1 MKRFSSIRRGS
12 KSPRGEPKKEEPK
25 KEESKKKPEKT
36 DDEAASAIQKMWRG
50 KPKAKKEEPKK
61 EQSSGFFSKK
71 PEKTDDEAA
80 SAIQK
85 NWRGKPKKPDGP
97 AAMTAAEQ
105 KQAKSS
111 GLPGSSG
118 MSRQQAATQ
127 VQKRYRG
134 FSIRKGKG
142 GPGVLGAIGGAMTG
156 MAENINEKGL
166 AMKFSITIKAVEKGV
181 SLGIRTA
188 IETDPWIPNKM
199 ASVVEPFLLATI
211 SEITARA
218 LHNEM
223 EMVGRGSS
231 QIKELLSKQSRAS
244 EWPPPPPKWRLFRY
258 LRARFLYAVNSADR
272 NLSYKTFKEPW
283 MLLVMLIMYAPPIF
297 PIFGLSVLL
306 WIWYWLCIIAV
317 EDEFTLFN
325 FIASF
330 KSYAFIM
337 CGILPVFIDF
347 YQFYFTLSD
356 ASFFEAHTSPGLAGH
371 HGKAASETSWVDF
384 ADMVCHRGFVMV
396 STALCWITFLRYKAL
411 RKLHY
416 GDEVGWYKPA
426 VKVDGK
432 EIARTTR
439 EEQADLE
446 APPASPSRWERV
458 DASIDPDNVWA
469 AIHTGDQDT
478 GDREQE
484 LLMTWDV
491 LVFVLHW
498 VFGVLDVVFRQKENP
513 ILFLFEPSWKTMLF
527 EKFLVISLSIFAAPF
542 VLWKMPGLGELVHQF
557 RPTGFDQSGKLR
569 ISMSLGAMKK
579 KWAEEQGETGLLSK
593 VAAAGKPK
601 KNSKEML

>member
-142 GPGVLGAIGGAMTG
+142 GPGVLGAIGGAITG

-188 IETDPWIPNKM
+188 IETDPWIPNK
-199 ASVVEPFLLATI
+199 APEP
-211 SEITARA
+211 
-218 LHNEM
+218 
-223 EMVGRGSS
+223 
-231 QIKELLSKQSRAS
+231 
-244 EWPPPPPKWRLFRY
+244 
-258 LRARFLYAVNSADR
+258 
-272 NLSYKTFKEPW
+272 
-283 MLLVMLIMYAPPIF
+283 
-297 PIFGLSVLL
+297 
-306 WIWYWLCIIAV
+306 
-317 EDEFTLFN
+317 
-325 FIASF
+325 
-330 KSYAFIM
+330 
-337 CGILPVFIDF
+337 
-347 YQFYFTLSD
+347 
-356 ASFFEAHTSPGLAGH
+356 
-371 HGKAASETSWVDF
+371 
-384 ADMVCHRGFVMV
+384 
-396 STALCWITFLRYKAL
+396 
-411 RKLHY
+411 
-416 GDEVGWYKPA
+416 
-426 VKVDGK
+426 
-432 EIARTTR
+432 
-439 EEQADLE
+439 
-446 APPASPSRWERV
+446 
-458 DASIDPDNVWA
+458 
-469 AIHTGDQDT
+469 
-478 GDREQE
+478 
-484 LLMTWDV
+484 
-491 LVFVLHW
+491 
-498 VFGVLDVVFRQKENP
+498 
-513 ILFLFEPSWKTMLF
+513 
-527 EKFLVISLSIFAAPF
+527 
-542 VLWKMPGLGELVHQF
+542 
-557 RPTGFDQSGKLR
+557 RP
-569 ISMSLGAMKK
+569 
-579 KWAEEQGETGLLSK
+579 
-593 VAAAGKPK
+593 
-601 KNSKEML
+601 